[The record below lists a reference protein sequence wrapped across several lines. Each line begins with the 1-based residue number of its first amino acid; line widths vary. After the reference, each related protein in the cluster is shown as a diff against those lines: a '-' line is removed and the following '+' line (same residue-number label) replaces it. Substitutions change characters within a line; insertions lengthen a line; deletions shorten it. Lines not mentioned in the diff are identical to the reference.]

1 MNFIKIGQGDFVKE
15 ITTEQLGKE
24 DYILYIHTPFCGTYH
39 MARTILSQIETV
51 HQKDLFYEMNASL
64 HPEFMQEIEIESVPC
79 LLIKKENK
87 IKEKVYVFHSVPN
100 IYKYLLT
107 YNPALIAI

>member
-24 DYILYIHTPFCGTYH
+24 DYILYIHTPFCGTCH

-79 LLIKKENK
+79 LLIKKERSEEHTSELQSRGHLVCRLLL
-87 IKEKVYVFHSVPN
+87 EK
-100 IYKYLLT
+100 KRKD
-107 YNPALIAI
+107 

>member
-24 DYILYIHTPFCGTYH
+24 DYILYIHTPFCGTCH

-64 HPEFMQEIEIESVPC
+64 HPEFMKVIVIESVSC
-79 LLIKKENK
+79 FLIMKEYK
-87 IKEKVYVFHSVPN
+87 INDKLYVLYFYSIIFN
-100 IYKYLLT
+100 YLFT
-107 YNPALIAI
+107 